1 MNILIKIPT
10 LLNELVWRE
19 RERERKIS
27 LLFDMSWIWYIE
39 SLITVDWQLHVHSYV
54 RVHDI
59 FFQYRYYGARVI
71 NSWPVMYSDPGT
83 HRVFGNII
91 LYIALNR
98 SSVLCKLFCNDYK
111 SIPEFI
117 KPPAKSLMLITGIK
131 WIIYFVGI
139 NISIDKNLYA
149 VLFSFSTESPR

>member
-1 MNILIKIPT
+1 M
-10 LLNELVWRE
+10 
-19 RERERKIS
+19 
-27 LLFDMSWIWYIE
+27 YI
-39 SLITVDWQLHVHSYV
+39 VMYV
-54 RVHDI
+54 YMI
-59 FFQYRYYGARVI
+59 YYGARVI
-71 NSWPVMYSDPGT
+71 NSRPVMYSDPGT

-131 WIIYFVGI
+131 LIIYFVGI